1 MEWVDEGMIEGH
13 WGSAG
18 SGLLLTTGTRILL
31 LLRSGQVR
39 EPFTWGYPG
48 GAIPRDWETGERK
61 NALISA
67 HTETEEELGEGV
79 PRYRV
84 IAEHVNVFD
93 DGFRYTTYIGR
104 VSEADAERLDPPL
117 NWESDEWRWVVPGDL
132 AELDLH
138 PGVEWVLDQAWSQLY
153 DTPRGSKADR
163 VQWQAVRRA
172 YDRRVGELDRW
183 IEKWGTEDPEIRK
196 RLYDQNL
203 QELRRRRADDLEQ
216 EWKQRVNAV
225 AQRVG
230 TREILVGN
238 AWRQR
243 VLAQPY
249 VYHFTSYDRLPSI
262 RREGLRG
269 SSVLHYGRWEVG
281 TTADLEVT
289 GEQQRAECV
298 FFTTPGGIG
307 MWSKF
312 AGDKRM
318 RQIADQRGTYFNQAE
333 RSAGARMR
341 AAPIALRV
349 STAVLDPEKLR
360 LDKVGTID
368 GLYSMDYR
376 AAEAPE
382 DAFAVCYRGVVPR
395 DALEWARVRE
405 SPSGRMAIG
414 GPWTKVVRLSRGSRA
429 GDGGD
434 AGDWTPKLTKRK
446 KGVAERKLA
455 KAVVTNPALGWAL
468 LRMEP
473 EPLLVIHVL
482 GIRRSDPAEPWL
494 AYVAIWPP
502 SSSLGGAEPCLVT
515 CEAYKAYKRI
525 QGRLRPRVDKRSMIQ
540 PGVRGGMWRGWNV
553 WLAPISLAVAQEV
566 GLDT

>member
-79 PRYRV
+79 PRYTV
-84 IAEHVNVFD
+84 IAEHINDFP

-104 VSEADAERLDPPL
+104 VKATDAETLNPPL
-117 NWESDEWRWVVPGDL
+117 NWESDDWMWARPEDL
-132 AELDLH
+132 VGLDLH
-138 PGVEWVLDQAWSQLY
+138 PGVEWILERAWDQLY
-153 DTPRGSKADR
+153 DVPRGSKA
-163 VQWQAVRRA
+163 
-172 YDRRVGELDRW
+172 
-183 IEKWGTEDPEIRK
+183 
-196 RLYDQNL
+196 
-203 QELRRRRADDLEQ
+203 
-216 EWKQRVNAV
+216 
-225 AQRVG
+225 
-230 TREILVGN
+230 
-238 AWRQR
+238 
-243 VLAQPY
+243 
-249 VYHFTSYDRLPSI
+249 
-262 RREGLRG
+262 
-269 SSVLHYGRWEVG
+269 
-281 TTADLEVT
+281 
-289 GEQQRAECV
+289 
-298 FFTTPGGIG
+298 
-307 MWSKF
+307 
-312 AGDKRM
+312 
-318 RQIADQRGTYFNQAE
+318 
-333 RSAGARMR
+333 
-341 AAPIALRV
+341 
-349 STAVLDPEKLR
+349 
-360 LDKVGTID
+360 
-368 GLYSMDYR
+368 
-376 AAEAPE
+376 
-382 DAFAVCYRGVVPR
+382 
-395 DALEWARVRE
+395 
-405 SPSGRMAIG
+405 
-414 GPWTKVVRLSRGSRA
+414 
-429 GDGGD
+429 D

-468 LRMEP
+468 LRMDP